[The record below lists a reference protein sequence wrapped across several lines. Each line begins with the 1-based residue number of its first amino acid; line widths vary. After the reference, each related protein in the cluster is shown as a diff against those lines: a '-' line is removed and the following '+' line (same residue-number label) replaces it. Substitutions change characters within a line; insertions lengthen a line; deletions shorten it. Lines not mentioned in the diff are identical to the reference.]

1 LRKLLTYGRKKFYNV
16 VTWLPERQRDCF
28 RFRQTHEGGKVGGAD
43 AGVGLAHQVDVSFP
57 API

>member
-1 LRKLLTYGRKKFYNV
+1 LLTYGRKKFYNV